1 MEQRINGKQN
11 IKTMDKIPSILVL
24 KGIKM
29 GIYLLRDRDYYLVTR
44 KKFLEAPYRM
54 HTWEKIPITKND

>member
-44 KKFLEAPYRM
+44 KKISRSSL
-54 HTWEKIPITKND
+54 